1 LYAAPIKIQQRVAL
15 TNCKYGITKLRRFV
29 DFILI
34 ASAAVSLSHLPLKFP
49 LSPTRIFAR
58 WIEHSLDVPTE
69 RLYHADAG
77 IRSPLRGCS
86 HGSKV
91 KFGILHFLAQ
101 HYMVARRPCKLLDPN
116 PLKTSCFATIATS
129 E

>member
-1 LYAAPIKIQQRVAL
+1 MWLRCDSTRRREGRRLGFLDGLDVSSVHDNVVAVILISQPLLGFLRGRHVLSKHEISSLNDIEHGSTPKLYAAPIKIQQRVAL

-58 WIEHSLDVPTE
+58 WI
-69 RLYHADAG
+69 
-77 IRSPLRGCS
+77 
-86 HGSKV
+86 
-91 KFGILHFLAQ
+91 
-101 HYMVARRPCKLLDPN
+101 
-116 PLKTSCFATIATS
+116 
-129 E
+129 